1 MRFEKVRLNGFKGFV
16 DPVELE
22 LRDGLSGIVGPNG
35 CGKSNLVEAIGWVM
49 GENRPSIMRGEA
61 MEDVIFSGA
70 ASRPAR
76 SFAEVALEIDNSDRA
91 APTAFN
97 GDDRIEIARR
107 ISRDHGSSY
116 RANGKDVRWRDIQIL
131 FAYAA
136 SGARSSALVRQG
148 QISDLI
154 NAKPA
159 ARSGVLEDAAGI
171 AGLFQR
177 RREAELKLSATE
189 NNLERLQDIIEQHN
203 SRIASLEKQARQA
216 ERYKKLAAQLRE
228 AEAILLCLRWIEAEA
243 SHGAVKR
250 ELDEAIGSTSLLEA
264 HAAKVS
270 RERAEIESDLPRLR
284 LEAGQAEAGLQRL
297 ISEQSVIKEQV
308 TRTRQLIESLAAQIS
323 QLEIDLERES
333 SLCKDATSMIE
344 DLEAQKH
351 RLEQAAAGHGE
362 KMAAIEQ
369 ELTQIK
375 TKLGD
380 REKTLD
386 REKEQAAALRANMQ
400 TAQRTLSDA
409 KTALTNSKN
418 RERSIA
424 SEVRRKEAIL
434 AEAGSRVQLVA
445 GEKSNAEK
453 CAEQSEN
460 AFAASEAARFKAQ
473 SDLSKAQSA
482 LSEAE
487 GRLKALTNESAE
499 LRKLLK
505 SDASDEEKILNRI
518 SVAPGFEKAVGA
530 AFGDDLFEAEVG
542 ANCNSGWKELP
553 EYEDAAPL
561 PPGTEP
567 LSKHVQA
574 PRLLARRLMQTG
586 IAKSSDIARLQPML
600 RPGQRIVTKQ
610 GDLCR
615 WDGLRTTPDDKPN
628 AAALRLSQINRL
640 NELITKLTEAE
651 AAVAE
656 SARSKT
662 DCDAKFRKIAEA
674 DKIARMNRR
683 NAETALA
690 EANRK
695 LAQAEAESGIAEKS
709 LESLRATHAQARLET
724 EDARSA
730 LEKAE
735 TARSNCKDPESA
747 SKVLEAARKGVEAA
761 RSDLIEASALH
772 DALKREQIDR
782 RRQLS
787 QVDVELGPW
796 RARLNSASER
806 MAEMAGR
813 KVRLEKERRNSAEEP
828 ARLEIK
834 RTEIARQIELGE
846 LRRKKSADA
855 LAEIE
860 GLFREI
866 RASEMDANK
875 SLSDARET
883 KARLDAKIEAASVQM
898 NDAAKRLTDQCG
910 STPERIAEQFRAQ
923 NEGEVQSAEKEVE
936 VNRLRR
942 SLDSLGAVNLRAE
955 QDIADIRK
963 ELDELLSECGDLE
976 SAVRTLRSS
985 ISNLN
990 DEGSERLQEAFRKV
1004 DENFTKLFK
1013 ILFGGGN
1020 ARLELVR
1027 GDDPLDTGIEILC
1040 HPPGKRFSTLS
1051 LLSGGEQTL
1060 TAIALIFAFFLV
1072 NPAPIC
1078 VLDEVDAPLDDA
1090 NVTRFCDLL
1099 EEIASSTKTRF
1110 LVITHHSITMSRMDR
1125 LFGITMQ
1132 ERGVSQL
1139 VSVDLGE
1146 AERLAA

>member
-1 MRFEKVRLNGFKGFV
+1 MRFEKIKLNGFKGFV

-22 LRDGLSGIVGPNG
+22 IRDGLSGVVGPNG

-49 GENRPSIMRGEA
+49 GENRPSIMRGDA

-76 SFAEVALEIDNSDRA
+76 SFAEVVLEIDNSLRA

-116 RANGKDVRWRDIQIL
+116 RANGKDVRWRDIQVL
-131 FAYAA
+131 FADAA

-203 SRIASLEKQARQA
+203 SRINSLEKQARQA

-228 AEAILLCLRWIEAEA
+228 AEAVLLCLKWNEAKVA
-243 SHGAVKR
+243 YAGVKR
-250 ELDEAIGSTSLLEA
+250 ELDRAASATSILEA
-264 HAAKVS
+264 KAAKIS
-270 RERAEIESDLPRLR
+270 EERSDIEATLPRLR
-284 LEAGQAEAGLQRL
+284 LEAGQAEAGLHRL
-297 ISEQSVIKEQV
+297 MSEQSAIKEQV
-308 TRTRQLIESLAAQIS
+308 TRTRQMIESLADQIS
-323 QLEIDLERES
+323 QLETDLERES
-333 SLCKDATSMIE
+333 NLCQDANSMIAE
-344 DLEAQKH
+344 LETQKL
-351 RLEQAAAGHGE
+351 RLERAASAHGD
-362 KMAAIEQ
+362 KMAAIER
-369 ELTQIK
+369 ELTQFK
-375 TKLGD
+375 AKLGD
-380 REKTLD
+380 RERTLD
-386 REKEQAAALRANMQ
+386 REKEQAAALNANLK
-400 TAQRTLSDA
+400 TAQRRLSDA
-409 KTALTNSKN
+409 RTGLKN
-418 RERSIA
+418 LEIRERSIA
-424 SEVRRKEAIL
+424 AEVRSKKAKL
-434 AEAGSRVQLVA
+434 AEAGSRVRLVA
-445 GEKSNAEK
+445 DEKTNAEK
-453 CAEQSEN
+453 GVEQSER
-460 AFAASEAARFKAQ
+460 AFAESEAARFKAR
-473 SDLSKAQSA
+473 SNLSKSQSA

-487 GRLKALTNESAE
+487 SRLKAMTSECAE
-499 LRKLLK
+499 LRKLLN
-505 SDASDEEKILNRI
+505 SAASEEAKILNRI
-518 SVAPGFEKAVGA
+518 SVTPGFEKAVGA
-530 AFGDDLFEAEVG
+530 AFGDDLFAAEVG
-542 ANCNSGWKELP
+542 ANCDSGWKELP
-553 EYEDAAPL
+553 AYVDAPPL
-561 PPGTEP
+561 PPETEP
-567 LSKHVQA
+567 LAKHVQA
-574 PRLLARRLMQTG
+574 PRLLARRLMQVG
-586 IAKSSDIARLQPML
+586 IAESSEIDRLQPML
-600 RPGQRIVTKQ
+600 RPGQRIVTKS

-615 WDGLRTTPDDKPN
+615 WDGLRTASDDTPN

-640 NELITKLTEAE
+640 NELGAKMKEAE
-651 AAVAE
+651 AKVDLASRSNAE
-656 SARSKT
+656 RAE
-662 DCDAKFRKIAEA
+662 KFRKISEA
-674 DKIARMNRR
+674 DKIARVNRR
-683 NAETALA
+683 DAEMALA

-709 LESLRATHAQARLET
+709 LESLRTTHVQARSET
-724 EDARSA
+724 EGARTA
-730 LEKAE
+730 LKEAE
-735 TARSNCKDPESA
+735 AARSNCKDPKSA
-747 SKVLEAARKGVEAA
+747 SKMLAAVRQEVETA
-761 RSDLIEASALH
+761 RSEVIEASALH

-782 RRQLS
+782 WRHLS
-787 QVDVELGPW
+787 KIDNELGPW
-796 RARLNSASER
+796 RMRLESASER

-813 KVRLEKERRNSAEEP
+813 KLRLGKEHRDASEAP
-828 ARLEIK
+828 AYLGKKRIEIDRQLEL
-834 RTEIARQIELGE
+834 AE
-846 LRRKKSADA
+846 LRRKQSADA
-855 LAEIE
+855 LAETE

-866 RASEMDANK
+866 RSAETDANK

-883 KARLDAKIEAASVQM
+883 KARLDAKIESASDQM

-910 STPERIAEQFRAQ
+910 SPPERVAKQYNVLDEREA
-923 NEGEVQSAEKEVE
+923 QSAEKEVE

-955 QDIADIRK
+955 HDIADIRR
-963 ELDELLSECGDLE
+963 ELDELNSDCGDLE

-985 ISNLN
+985 ISSLN
-990 DEGSERLQEAFRKV
+990 EEGSERLQSAFKKV

-1020 ARLELVR
+1020 ARLELVC

-1090 NVTRFCDLL
+1090 NVSRFCDLL
-1099 EEIASSTKTRF
+1099 EEIARSTKTRF